1 MIIGKES
8 DVSFKVD
15 VHGTSV
21 EPTVKVV
28 IHCHPQLSFPASK
41 VGDRWMASVKIPE
54 SIEPGEYEMKVEV
67 LLNGRHFSPV
77 NKKITLERDP
87 ASIPAAVYAPEPTP
101 PVEIA
106 KTVVHQEE
114 KIPEPVVEEVAPP
127 APPKKITLE
136 LSKNIFDFSF
146 DKGPAVP
153 VKYDSIAQRKI
164 VETKK
169 IEEPKK
175 PIKVAKPKPPKIVE
189 IKHGIPVKLTKG
201 EIIYE

>member
-28 IHCHPQLSFPASK
+28 IHCDPHLSFPARKS
-41 VGDRWMASVKIPE
+41 GDRWVASVKIPD

-77 NKKITLERDP
+77 NKKIKLERNP
-87 ASIPAAVYAPEPTP
+87 ASIPAATKPTAPIET
-101 PVEIA
+101 ERD
-106 KTVVHQEE
+106 VVHR
-114 KIPEPVVEEVAPP
+114 EEVT
-127 APPKKITLE
+127 APPKKVTLD
-136 LSKNIFDFSF
+136 LSKNIFNFSF
-146 DKGPAVP
+146 DGGPAVP
-153 VKYDSIAQRKI
+153 VRYDSIARRKV
-164 VETKK
+164 VEVKK
-169 IEEPKK
+169 VEEPKK
-175 PIKVAKPKPPKIVE
+175 PAKMSKPKIVE
-189 IKHGIPVKLTKG
+189 IRHEIPVKLVKG